1 MDYIPITE
9 EGLAKLKEELERLK
23 TIERPKIIKAIE
35 EARSHGDLSEN
46 ADYHAAREKHSFIEG
61 KIQELEDKIARAKV
75 IDKSQIKGDKVVF
88 GATVRVRDEDNG
100 KELTYTIVGEEEVDL
115 SKNRI
120 SIKSPIARALLNKGV
135 GEQGEVSTP
144 KGERCLTILEIKFE

>member
-9 EGLAKLKEELERLK
+9 EGLSKLKEELERLK
-23 TIERPKIIKAIE
+23 TVERPKIIKAIE
-35 EARSHGDLSEN
+35 EARAQGDLSEN

-75 IDKSQIKGDKVVF
+75 IDKSQIRSDKVVF
-88 GATVRVRDEDNG
+88 GATVRVRDEENG
-100 KELTYTIVGEEEVDL
+100 KELTYTIVGEEEVDI

-120 SIKSPIARALLNKGV
+120 SVKSPIARALINKGV
-135 GEQGEVSTP
+135 GEQGEVVTP
-144 KGERCLTILEIKFE
+144 KGERYLTILEIRFD